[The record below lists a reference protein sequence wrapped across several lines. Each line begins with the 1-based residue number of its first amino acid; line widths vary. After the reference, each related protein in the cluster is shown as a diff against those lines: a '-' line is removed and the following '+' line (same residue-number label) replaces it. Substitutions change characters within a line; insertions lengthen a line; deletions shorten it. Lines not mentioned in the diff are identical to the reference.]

1 MITIT
6 RFSPRSHDFLTISH
20 DFLRAAARLAV
31 AVLAALLIA
40 VPAVSEAESVTWTW
54 LYSSDRCSYYL
65 DSEHVW
71 LDEYGL
77 YHYSI
82 KTVYVDEAARQRR
95 IAFLS
100 RLAPDV
106 DFSNFSYDIIPYFS
120 LVGGA
125 PRRVV
130 RHPRHLFTYDV
141 DDRPLAGFDATD
153 KAYAVIRHGSVDEIV
168 DAKARSWAVYRSY
181 K

>member
-1 MITIT
+1 MITVT
-6 RFSPRSHDFLTISH
+6 RFLPRSHDFLTISH
-20 DFLRAAARLAV
+20 DFLCRATRLAV
-31 AVLAALLIA
+31 AVLTALLIA

>member
-1 MITIT
+1 MIAIA
-6 RFSPRSHDFLTISH
+6 RFLPRSHDFLTISH
-20 DFLRAAARLAV
+20 DFLRAAARLTV

-40 VPAVSEAESVTWTW
+40 APAVSRAESVTWTW
-54 LYSSDRCSYYL
+54 LYSSDCCSYYL

-71 LDEYGL
+71 LDNHGL

-100 RLAPDV
+100 RIAPDV

-120 LVGGA
+120 LVGSA

-130 RHPRHLFTYDV
+130 RHPRHLFTYDA
-141 DDRPLAGFDATD
+141 DDHPLAGFDATD
-153 KAYAVIRHGSVDEIV
+153 KAYAVIRRGSVDEIV